1 MPSTYTSSL
10 KLTLPA
16 TGENVDSWG
25 TVVNSGITSL
35 VDDAIAGTAAIT
47 LAGSDYTLSSTDG
60 ASNEA
65 RKMFIVATG
74 TPGAAR
80 NVICPAVSKLYFV
93 RNNTTGGFALTLKTS
108 AGTGISVANGVYKA
122 LYCDGT
128 NVVEA
133 LTISGGGG
141 SGTVTSV
148 GLSMPTGFTV
158 GSSPVTSSGTLAV
171 TTTLSGVLKGTGSGF
186 AVATAGTD
194 YVTPAGAETLSNKTL
209 TNPTM
214 GNSNIT
220 SLKTAS
226 FNSQLVLSGTSGTI
240 NIDWT
245 AGQNYKQAEP
255 VGTITYTFTNPV
267 GPCHLQ
273 VFVDSDGAS
282 TAQTFNWP
290 GNVTFFGTAWTAA
303 TNKKA
308 IINLWFDGTN
318 YLAMGV
324 NQV

>member
-1 MPSTYTSSL
+1 MPSTFTSSL

-16 TGENVDSWG
+16 TGENVDTWG
-25 TVVNSGITSL
+25 SVVNSGITSL
-35 VDDAIAGTAAIT
+35 IDDAVAGTAAIT
-47 LAGSDYTLSSTDG
+47 LAGTDYTLTDVDG
-60 ASNEA
+60 ATNEA

-74 TPGAAR
+74 TPGAVR

-93 RNNTTGGFALTLKTS
+93 RNNTTGGFALTFKT
-108 AGTGISVANGVYKA
+108 AGGSGISVANGTYKA

-128 NVVEA
+128 NVQEA
-133 LTISGGGG
+133 LTIAGGGG

-148 GLSMPTGFTV
+148 GLTMPTGFTV
-158 GSSPVTSSGTLAV
+158 GSSPITTSGTIGV

-194 YVTPAGAETLSNKTL
+194 YVTPGGVETLSNKTL

-220 SLKTAS
+220 NIKTAS
-226 FNSQLVLSGTSGTI
+226 FNSQLVLASTSGTI
-240 NIDWT
+240 NVNWT
-245 AGQNYKQAEP
+245 AGQNYKQTEP
-255 VGTITYTFTNPV
+255 TGTITYTFTPPV

-273 VFVDSDGAS
+273 IYIESL
-282 TAQTFNWP
+282 TQPPQTFNWP
-290 GNVTFFGTAWTAA
+290 ASVIFFGTTWTAVL
-303 TNKKA
+303 NKRA
-308 IINLWFDGTN
+308 IINFWYDGTQ